1 MAALSF
7 ILALA
12 KISCPPLVIFDEV
25 DAFLD
30 GENVDNV
37 ANYLV
42 KQRRSQILIVSHKE
56 ELASRGNSLIGV
68 CANKAELTSQSFS
81 MDLQQFDK

>member
-30 GENVDNV
+30 GENVDHI

-42 KQRRSQILIVSHKE
+42 KQRK
-56 ELASRGNSLIGV
+56 
-68 CANKAELTSQSFS
+68 C
-81 MDLQQFDK
+81 

>member
-30 GENVDNV
+30 GEMFRDNGHAPQAHLFESCPSHDQSGESCEGHACRLGNKGDGTTGPRVDFE
-37 ANYLV
+37 YKDLG
-42 KQRRSQILIVSHKE
+42 
-56 ELASRGNSLIGV
+56 LA
-68 CANKAELTSQSFS
+68 
-81 MDLQQFDK
+81 